1 MVLFR
6 EVLIEKNGGVTRL
19 TDLNLINLQRVMANG
34 EWNAIGLTNDRTLY
48 FEKDIPPGRKI
59 RLSVIIDP
67 AQENMVFMI

>member
-19 TDLNLINLQRVMANG
+19 ADLNLINLQRVMANG